1 MRQKI
6 IGGSVCLTLCSSLLG
21 LFCGMVTKLFPRF
34 WFYPFPS
41 HTQTQNTSLHFPVI
55 SLFFALFLF
64 PNLILP
70 QLKFIFQS
78 RPIESCRL
86 VFTRCIYFHS
96 FFFFFSQ
103 LFCVLLL
110 KVCCFYVVYSW
121 VVNLSLLYFYFS
133 FLETWIMIILF
144 LLTLGSFLRSDVP

>member
-110 KVCCFYVVYSW
+110 KVCCFYVGYL
-121 VVNLSLLYFYFS
+121 LSLWNELVVLKWGRENGRHLAHVPLIS
-133 FLETWIMIILF
+133 
-144 LLTLGSFLRSDVP
+144 LLLN